1 MIDPARYTP
10 ELYDLDT
17 YNRPFDYLKTVAS
30 EELLEFQKSPDKKIA
45 LLDIN
50 HADGDAVGSAVNFAI
65 LFEMLDVPYLIDSYN
80 SSSKLTFSTIRLPL
94 NDIKTYLEKDTK
106 ILFITTDNTPWYPFY
121 SDLDEVYRHPK
132 AKENFKLMILDH
144 HPFVGKEEGSKIK
157 EEEREKE
164 GFIYHNYGLSKEA
177 NIWWRGPNIP
187 CAGEI
192 TFYIVSD
199 ILEKLNKYNLEAIRR
214 FLIPTL
220 VSSYTDLRTHKFL
233 DSISDEKVKN
243 IAEDYTNVG
252 IIDEWQGYQT
262 HFELFNNL
270 ANGAYRVSGLKV
282 ADKYDTYFLTE
293 AQRLNSPTHKLLKS
307 IAAHVMVTAK
317 IGNPMVLT
325 RLPKDLGYAYENGY
339 HLLEI
344 LEADKEWG
352 KIKSIARNAFLYF
365 DTNHYKLRH
374 DRASYFKD
382 TKAVVVILPK
392 LQTIVQYKGT
402 NIDLSKLLKYP
413 PYIEFFL
420 TAYHRIA
427 EIETIKNSS
436 IIIVGVESSRSEGYA
451 EFSFRSYS
459 PSIPVGYFA
468 SEIAHKVRKE
478 YVCPHYESFGGGHPT
493 AGGLRMKQRILDEL
507 KIKENLDVYSLINE
521 WIKKISL

>member
-10 ELYDLDT
+10 ELYDLET
-17 YNRPFDYLKTVAS
+17 YNKSFDHLKIAAS
-30 EELLEFQKSPDKKIA
+30 EKLLEFQKHTGKKIA
-45 LLDIN
+45 ILDIN
-50 HADGDAVGSAVNFAI
+50 HADGDAIGSALNFAI
-65 LFEMLDVPYLIDSYN
+65 LFEMLGVPYSIDSYN
-80 SSSKLTFSTIRLPL
+80 SSSKLTFSTTRLPL
-94 NDIKTYLEKDTK
+94 NDIKNYLEKGTK
-106 ILFITTDNTPWYPFY
+106 VLFITTDNTPWYPFY
-121 SDLDEVYRHPK
+121 KDIDEVYKHTV
-132 AKENFKLMILDH
+132 AKENFEVMILDH
-144 HPFVGKEEGSKIK
+144 HPFVGKEEGAKIK
-157 EEEREKE
+157 EEERENE
-164 GFIYHNYGLSKEA
+164 GFTYHNYGLSKEA

-220 VSSYTDLRTHKFL
+220 VSSYTDLRAHKFL
-233 DSISDEKVKN
+233 NSISDEKVKN

-270 ANGAYRVSGLKV
+270 SNGAIRVSGLKV
-282 ADKYDTYFLTE
+282 ADKYDTYFLTD
-293 AQRLNSPTHKLLKS
+293 AQRFNSPTHKLLKS
-307 IAAHVMVTAK
+307 IAAHLMVTAK

-325 RLPKDLGYAYENGY
+325 ILPRDLGYPSENGY

-344 LEADKEWG
+344 LEADKDWD

-365 DTNHYKLRH
+365 HINRYMLRR

-382 TKAVVVILPK
+382 TNAIVVILPK
-392 LQTIVQYKGT
+392 SQTIVKYKGA
-402 NIDLSKLLKYP
+402 NMDLSKLLKYP

-420 TAYHRIA
+420 TSYRPIA
-427 EIETIKNSS
+427 EIEIIKNSS

-451 EFSFRSYS
+451 EFSFRSKS
-459 PSIPVGYFA
+459 PSIPVGYVA
-468 SEIAHKVRKE
+468 SEIAHQVRKE
-478 YVCPHYESFGGGHPT
+478 FGCPYYESFGGGHPS
-493 AGGLRMKQRILDEL
+493 AGGLRMKQRILDDL
-507 KIKENLDVYSLINE
+507 KTKENLDVYSLVNE
-521 WIKKISL
+521 LIKKVSL